1 MTDTK
6 AGGVELPLSDAV
18 IDALVAELPEVSCR
32 DLLRRWVCRR
42 GGELSPAR
50 GEAVDTSFYEQTPNN

>member
-32 DLLRRWVCRR
+32 DLLRRLLRERR
-42 GGELSPAR
+42 G
-50 GEAVDTSFYEQTPNN
+50 D

>member
-32 DLLRRWVCRR
+32 DLLRRLFPGRP
-42 GGELSPAR
+42 GGPKPAR
-50 GEAVDTSFYEQTPNN
+50 GENTEASV